1 MNDGDGGGVARL
13 LANLWEL
20 VVLGML
26 VGGLAR
32 AARWARKERLGPR
45 RWSPKV
51 LAWEAILAVFSGF
64 VGAGLSEAMNLGD
77 KASYAAVALLSYF
90 GPEFIEDLVL
100 RFRDRELPKAPRPPR
115 DPPKE

>member
-1 MNDGDGGGVARL
+1 MNDGEGGGVARL

-20 VVLGML
+20 IVLGML

-32 AARWARKERLGPR
+32 AARWTRKERMGSR

-51 LAWEAILAVFSGF
+51 LAWEAVLAVFSGV
-64 VGAGLSEAMNLGD
+64 VGAGLAEAMNLGD
-77 KASYAAVALLSYF
+77 YAKYATVALLSYF

-100 RFRDRELPKAPRPPR
+100 RFRDRELPRPPRPPS